1 MKRRTGW
8 IAGFAA
14 AALLLAT
21 AVTAFGYKSEVKGV
35 VTVSAHGTVTCGTG
49 LALTATFVDA
59 NGLPVSALSVDWSFV
74 TSPSASDRLNKTPT
88 TTDSTGVATTTVTLG
103 PVSGNR
109 TIKATA
115 GTVSATAVLSASCG
129 HSGGVLPNTSTLPA
143 ETAPGQ
149 ASPFLGMLLALLAL
163 VFAVS
168 SGLTL
173 RRLASTRR

>member
-14 AALLLAT
+14 MAVLLAT
-21 AVTAFGYKSEVKGV
+21 AVTAFGYPPEAGVKGV

-59 NGLPVSALSVDWSFV
+59 NGLPVSGLSVDWSFV
-74 TSPSASDRLNKTPT
+74 TSSASDTLNKTPT
-88 TTDSTGVATTTVTLG
+88 TTDSKGVAKTTVTLG
-103 PVSGNR
+103 PVSGSR

-115 GTVSATAVLSASCG
+115 KATADTFSATAVLSASCG
-129 HSGGVLPNTSTLPA
+129 HSGGVLPNTSTLPPS

-149 ASPFLGMLLALLAL
+149 AAPFLGMLLALLPSPSPSA
-163 VFAVS
+163 A
-168 SGLTL
+168 G
-173 RRLASTRR
+173 